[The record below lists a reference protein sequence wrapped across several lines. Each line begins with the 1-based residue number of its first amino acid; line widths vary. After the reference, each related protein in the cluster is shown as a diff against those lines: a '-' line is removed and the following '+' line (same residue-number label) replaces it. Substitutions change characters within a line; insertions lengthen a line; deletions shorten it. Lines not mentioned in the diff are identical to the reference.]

1 MFIDRARILV
11 ASGDGGNG
19 MSSFRREKYVP
30 RGGPS
35 GGDGGKGGDVI
46 LQATSQANTLVDFRY
61 RRVFRA
67 DRGEHG
73 KSSNK
78 FGKNAEDLIIEVPC
92 GTVVTTDD
100 GKTLLADLLHDGQR
114 YVAAKGG
121 RGGRGNAKFST
132 SANRAPTFSE
142 NGEPGQEM
150 WLRLELKIL
159 ADVGLI
165 GYPSVGKSSLIRKV
179 SGAKPEVAAYHFTT
193 LNPVLGVVRLHD
205 AHEFVM
211 ADIPGLIE
219 GASQGIGLGHNF
231 LRHIERT
238 KLLVHVVDVAGTEG
252 RNPSEDVDVINTE
265 LSLYSEQ
272 LTQKKQLIAAN
283 KTDMLTDPEQLQRFI
298 DDMNGKGLPVYPIST
313 LTGEGIPVLLEA
325 IWKELET
332 LALQADTEDTVL
344 EPIVYDEVPVPDFT
358 VSRTDDAAFVLH
370 GARIEKLVAMTRF
383 DDEQSLLRF
392 QKIWRHMELDQ
403 LLQEHGIKE
412 GDTVRIGGIEFEYKE

>member
-1 MFIDRARILV
+1 MFIDRARIMV

-35 GGDGGKGGDVI
+35 GGDGGKGGDVV
-46 LQATSQANTLVDFRY
+46 LVATSQVNTLVDFRY

-67 DRGEHG
+67 ERGEHG

-78 FGKNAEDLIIEVPC
+78 FGKNAQDLLIQVPC
-92 GTVVTTDD
+92 GTVVMTDD
-100 GKTLLADLLHDGQR
+100 GTTLLADLLHDGQR
-114 YVAAKGG
+114 YVVAKGG

-142 NGEPGQEM
+142 NGEPGQEL
-150 WLRLELKIL
+150 WIRLELKVL

-165 GYPSVGKSSLIRKV
+165 GYPSVGKSSFIRKV
-179 SGAKPEVAAYHFTT
+179 SAAKPEVAAYHFTT

-205 AHEFVM
+205 EYEFVM
-211 ADIPGLIE
+211 ADIPGLIK
-219 GASQGIGLGHNF
+219 GASQGVGLGHNF

-238 KLLVHVVDVAGTEG
+238 KLLVHVVDVAATEG
-252 RNPSEDVDVINTE
+252 RDPVEDVDIINTE

-272 LTQKKQLIAAN
+272 LTHKKQLIAAN
-283 KTDMLTDPEQLQRFI
+283 KTDMLTDASVLARFTEA
-298 DDMNGKGLPVYPIST
+298 MTQKGLTVYPIST
-313 LTGEGIPVLLEA
+313 LTGEGIPTLLEA
-325 IWKELET
+325 IHEEL
-332 LALQADTEDTVL
+332 LALAQTVEEVEPSV

-358 VSRTDDAAFVLH
+358 VSRTDDAAFVLS

-392 QKIWRHMELDQ
+392 QKIWRHMELDR

>member
-1 MFIDRARILV
+1 MFIDKARILI

-46 LQATSQANTLVDFRY
+46 LEATSQVNTLVDFRY

-78 FGKNAEDLIIEVPC
+78 FGKNAEDLIIQVPC
-92 GTVVTTDD
+92 GTMVMTDD
-100 GKTLLADLLHDGQR
+100 GKTVLADLLHHGQR
-114 YVAAKGG
+114 YIVAKGG

-132 SANRAPTFSE
+132 SANRAPTFAE
-142 NGEPGQEM
+142 NGEPGEEM
-150 WLRLELKIL
+150 WLRLELKVL

-193 LNPVLGVVRLHD
+193 LNPVLGVVRLHGED
-205 AHEFVM
+205 EFIM

-219 GASQGIGLGHNF
+219 GASQGVGLGHNF

-238 KLLVHVVDVAGTEG
+238 KILVHVVDVAGTEG
-252 RNPSEDVDVINTE
+252 RNPVDDVGVINTE
-265 LSLYSEQ
+265 LALYSD
-272 LTQKKQLIAAN
+272 LLPRKKQLIAAN
-283 KTDMLTDPEQLQRFI
+283 KIDLLLDTTTLEDFIAKMRQQGLT
-298 DDMNGKGLPVYPIST
+298 VYPIST
-313 LTGEGIPVLLEA
+313 QTGEGISDLLEA
-325 IWKELET
+325 IWKELVNIQPSESPTET
-332 LALQADTEDTVL
+332 ASDA
-344 EPIVYDEVPVPDFT
+344 IVYEDVPTPDFLVT
-358 VSRTDDAAFVLH
+358 RGDDAAFVIS
-370 GARIEKLVAMTRF
+370 GPRIEKLVAMTQF

-403 LLQEHGIKE
+403 LLREYGIKE
-412 GDTVRIGGIEFEYKE
+412 GDTVRIAGIEFEYKE